1 MADAATLRRD
11 IAIRPAEVRVVE
23 AELAP
28 ALDYPGASLPTSRLA
43 KLASH
48 IVDEAFGVEALLVR
62 GRRRGARRLAH
73 ARTVAMA
80 LVHLVCGRSQEDV
93 AKAFGG
99 RNRTT
104 ASHHMEMNEGLN
116 DCAEHEEFWDLLT
129 QRFEALVRFDSLP
142 RARPAWMAALEGL
155 QRMHKRNMFEGDAAQ
170 QARHVVE
177 TFWGERIGV

>member
-1 MADAATLRRD
+1 MAEVFTLRRAV
-11 IAIRPAEVRVVE
+11 AIRPDIEVDEVE
-23 AELAP
+23 AAPLAP
-28 ALDYPGASLPTSRLA
+28 VYPGTALSTERLA

-62 GRRRGARRLAH
+62 GRKRGARRLAH

-93 AKAFGG
+93 ASAFGG

-104 ASHHMEMNEGLN
+104 ASHHMELNEELN
-116 DCAEHEEFWDLLT
+116 DCHEHEEFWDLLV
-129 QRFEALVRFDSLP
+129 QRYEALIAYDSLP
-142 RARPAWMAALEGL
+142 RARPLWMAALQGLRLALKDGVLEG
-155 QRMHKRNMFEGDAAQ
+155 KAVQ

-177 TFWGERIGV
+177 TFWEEHARA